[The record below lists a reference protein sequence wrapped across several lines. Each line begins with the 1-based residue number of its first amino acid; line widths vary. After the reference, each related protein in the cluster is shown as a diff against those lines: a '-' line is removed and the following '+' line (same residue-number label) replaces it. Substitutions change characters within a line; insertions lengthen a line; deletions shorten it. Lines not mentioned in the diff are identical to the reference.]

1 MSVNNIKDIK
11 NVDSEN
17 FDYLLAESNFRIESV
32 FRQRNKRVVEPNVP
46 MTCEIN
52 NSNITNYTIA
62 SENYKPDNAK
72 TKTGGTFDFIMPAN
86 EYGLMDLRDG
96 EFVVQAQY
104 AYFDRS
110 PCDAGDGIV
119 NAPRFGNQCLMS
131 LFQQIQLFIDD
142 TEVQCNKWPGFSSN
156 AEFALRYPHCKTL
169 EEDYEIHGYNR
180 TDDSQY
186 KLTDY
191 VGLVD
196 ASADVDKHVQAQ
208 IDNLM
213 SEFKNQSITIKCFRL
228 KDTNKIS
235 YLYTGFIT
243 QRIKLSD
250 IFSVVD
256 TLPPLYNHSVLIR
269 FNRTPNNDIIC
280 NTATADGVK
289 CQFLGFMKFKLY
301 QDVYVTTDQFIQT
314 AKKYYS
320 KPIETLITQ
329 DKQYFQPIVSE
340 PGSAS
345 TQEFNINI
353 DAAYKNKLLTI
364 AIPRSTNFAYQANR
378 VDMNYVVAGTTIA
391 NSTIN
396 YFLQGNNAAGAD
408 LDAAITGRSKS
419 FINGITNGDGVVN
432 NTTQSKHYDTLK
444 APANSYTYGG
454 LRALTIENASAGTK
468 LYNFEMEN
476 DGVITCTKGQIS
488 PYVKDSQTNYTANEN
503 EIKISNYED
512 VYRQYVKA
520 RLHFQQSEDEALD
533 FNTFMKEYCIYCVD
547 LSPFDISPGDQIKI
561 TMNFS
566 SWEGAYNPYYSY
578 NTKATIP
585 VPTGGDRSAARPE
598 IPQRY
603 TSSNIICNLFC
614 DKVLRLLP
622 GRQIQLAD
630 MISTSTVEVENS
642 TMA

>member
-46 MTCEIN
+46 MTTSIKDGVLTTYQN
-52 NSNITNYTIA
+52 AVDNYTPKND
-62 SENYKPDNAK
+62 E
-72 TKTGGTFDFIMPAN
+72 TKTGGTFDFVMPAN

-96 EFVVQAQY
+96 EFIVQAQY
-104 AYFDRS
+104 AYIDKS
-110 PCDAGDGIV
+110 PDNSGDGIV
-119 NAPRFGNQCLMS
+119 NTPRFGNQCLMS

-180 TDDSQY
+180 TDDSCY
-186 KLTDY
+186 ELSDY
-191 VGLVD
+191 VGGSG
-196 ASADVDKHVQAQ
+196 ASPAVAGQMAQ
-208 IDNLM
+208 NKIDEIM
-213 SEFKNQSITIKCFRL
+213 EGFKNQSITIKCFRIKEDDPSTQL
-228 KDTNKIS
+228 H

-280 NTATADGVK
+280 NTATASGVK

-301 QDVYVTTDQFIQT
+301 QDVFVTTDQFIQT

-378 VDMNYVVAGTTIA
+378 ADMNYKKIVTITTAGNTI
-391 NSTIN
+391 T
-396 YFLQGNNAAGAD
+396 YVLQGNSTTSTSIGDSING
-408 LDAAITGRSKS
+408 LSYS
-419 FINGITNGDGVVN
+419 FINENG
-432 NTTQSKHYDTLK
+432 TTAAEHYDVLK

-476 DGVITCTKGQIS
+476 DGVIKCTKGQIS
-488 PYVKDSQTNYTANEN
+488 AKRKETQANYAAANGSIELA
-503 EIKISNYED
+503 NYED

-520 RLHFQQSEDEALD
+520 RLHFQQSEEEALD

-561 TMNFS
+561 TMNMS
-566 SWEGAYNPYYSY
+566 SWGGDYNPYYAY
-578 NTKATIP
+578 NSKAQITAEGGNIP
-585 VPTGGDRSAARPE
+585 A
-598 IPQRY
+598 RY

>member
-1 MSVNNIKDIK
+1 MSVNNIKDVK

-46 MTCEIN
+46 I
-52 NSNITNYTIA
+52 ITDLPTGKVDTLA
-62 SENYKPDNAK
+62 NAQQDFTPKNDK
-72 TKTGGTFDFIMPAN
+72 TKTGGTFDFLMPAN

-104 AYFDRS
+104 AYFDES
-110 PCDAGDGIV
+110 PHATLDGMV
-119 NAPRFGNQCLMS
+119 NTPRFGNQCLMS

-180 TDDSQY
+180 TDEEAY
-186 KLTDY
+186 NLCKVIGGHGATAAAKKA
-191 VGLVD
+191 D
-196 ASADVDKHVQAQ
+196 AQSNIDKV
-208 IDNLM
+208 M
-213 SEFKNQSITIKCFRL
+213 ETFKNQSITLKCFRL
-228 KDTNKIS
+228 SPNMADESAKKY

-250 IFSVVD
+250 IFSVID

-280 NTATADGVK
+280 NTATATGAK
-289 CQFLGFMKFKLY
+289 CQFLGFQKFKLY
-301 QDVYVTTDQFIQT
+301 QDVFVTTDQFIQT

-329 DKQYFQPIVSE
+329 DKQYFQPIVSQ
-340 PGSAS
+340 PKGAD

-378 VDMNYVVAGTTIA
+378 IDNRYCALSTTITDLETAHYALNGSVAAATTIA
-391 NSTIN
+391 G
-396 YFLQGNNAAGAD
+396 LG
-408 LDAAITGRSKS
+408 
-419 FINGITNGDGVVN
+419 TNDYSYDNN
-432 NTTQSKHYDTLK
+432 NTGTEYGSQHYDVLK

-454 LRALTIENASAGTK
+454 LRELRIDNASAGTK
-468 LYNFEMEN
+468 LYHFEMEG
-476 DGVITCTKGQIS
+476 DGVIKQGNGIISSKTPKSQI
-488 PYVKDSQTNYTANEN
+488 NYADGEGNVE
-503 EIKISNYED
+503 ISNYED

-520 RLHFQQSEDEALD
+520 RLHFQQSEEEALD
-533 FNTFMKEYCIYCVD
+533 FNTFLKEYCIFCVD
-547 LSPFDISPGDQIKI
+547 LSPFDISPGDQIKVSM
-561 TMNFS
+561 TFS
-566 SWEGAYNPYYSY
+566 SWGTTSHYNPYFAY
-578 NTKATIP
+578 NSQGNIP
-585 VPTGGDRSAARPE
+585 TVSGTAIQP
-598 IPQRY
+598 RY

-630 MISTSTVEVENS
+630 MISTSSVEVENA

>member
-32 FRQRNKRVVEPNVP
+32 FRQRNKRVIEPNVP
-46 MTCEIN
+46 MICDLV
-52 NSNITNYTIA
+52 SDAITSKADYDNKYQ
-62 SENYKPDNAK
+62 PDNAK
-72 TKTGGTFDFIMPAN
+72 TKTGGTFDFLMPAN

-96 EFVVQAQY
+96 EFIVQAQF
-104 AYFDRS
+104 AYMDNS
-110 PCDAGDGIV
+110 GENNKEGIV

-180 TDDSQY
+180 TDEECY
-186 KLTDY
+186 KLTEGISSVNPEY
-191 VGLVD
+191 T
-196 ASADVDKHVQAQ
+196 
-208 IDNLM
+208 I
-213 SEFKNQSITIKCFRL
+213 SEVEQSFKNQGITLKIKRIAPS
-228 KDTNKIS
+228 TTTPAYYI
-235 YLYTGFIT
+235 YTGFIT

-280 NTATADGVK
+280 NTCTKEGVK
-289 CQFLGFMKFKLY
+289 CNFLGFQKFKLY
-301 QDVYVTTDQFIQT
+301 QDVFVTTDQFIQT

-329 DKQYFQPIVSE
+329 DKQYFQPIISE
-340 PGSAS
+340 PGGNN

-353 DAAYKNKLLTI
+353 DAAYKNKLITL
-364 AIPRSTNFAYQANR
+364 AIPRTTNFAYQANKGS
-378 VDMNYVVAGTTIA
+378 MYYMAPTY
-391 NSTIN
+391 ST
-396 YFLQGNNAAGAD
+396 D
-408 LDAAITGRSKS
+408 LSNLKNKPYLTLEFDDDALT
-419 FINGITNGDGVVN
+419 GITAADVYSLEELNLKQFD
-432 NTTQSKHYDTLK
+432 NTVAEKHYDTLK

-454 LRALTIENASAGTK
+454 LRALEVVNASAGTK

-476 DGVITCTKGQIS
+476 DGVIKGKSSILGTDS
-488 PYVKDSQTNYTANEN
+488 VKTQYNYRMDPNDIRLA
-503 EIKISNYED
+503 NYED

-533 FNTFMKEYCIYCVD
+533 FNTFMKEYCIFCVD

-561 TMNFS
+561 TMTFS
-566 SWEGAYNPYYSY
+566 DWSASYNPFYSY
-578 NTKATIP
+578 NAKKFTDNSD
-585 VPTGGDRSAARPE
+585 G
-598 IPQRY
+598 RY

>member
-46 MTCEIN
+46 MTCNLIN
-52 NSNITNYTIA
+52 KPIPSETTNGGYETA
-62 SENYKPDNAK
+62 LSNYKPNNSD

-96 EFVVQAQY
+96 EFVVQAQFG
-104 AYFDRS
+104 YFDDS
-110 PCDAGDGIV
+110 KDTTNHGDGFV
-119 NAPRFGNQCLMS
+119 NTPRFGNQCLLS

-142 TEVQCNKWPGFSSN
+142 QEVQCNKYPGFSSN

-180 TDDSQY
+180 TDEECY
-186 KLTDY
+186 KLSDY
-191 VGLVD
+191 TGG
-196 ASADVDKHVQAQ
+196 ANAAGAQAN
-208 IDNLM
+208 INKIM
-213 SEFKNQSITIKCFRL
+213 KGFKNQSISLRCFRL
-228 KDTNKIS
+228 LDNGENHDVH
-235 YLYTGFIT
+235 YFYTGYIT

-280 NTATADGVK
+280 NTATYKSSK
-289 CQFLGFMKFKLY
+289 CEFYGFQKFKLY
-301 QDVYVTTDQFIQT
+301 QDVFVTTDQFIQT

-329 DKQYFQPIVSE
+329 DKQYFQPIITK
-340 PGSAS
+340 PGGAT

-364 AIPRSTNFAYQANR
+364 AIPRSTNFAYQAN
-378 VDMNYVVAGTTIA
+378 YIGHHYQPLGTMRGTV
-391 NSTIN
+391 S
-396 YFLQGNNAAGAD
+396 YC
-408 LDAAITGRSKS
+408 LDG
-419 FINGITNGDGVVN
+419 N
-432 NTTQSKHYDTLK
+432 NTTAADIDSIITESAYSFDNSNNTNTAKHYDTLK

-454 LRALTIENASAGTK
+454 LRNLIIENASAGTK

-476 DGVITCTKGQIS
+476 DGVLKCTEGQIS
-488 PYVKDSQTNYTANEN
+488 SKDVISQNNYNADSAKSVELA
-503 EIKISNYED
+503 NYED

-547 LSPFDISPGDQIKI
+547 LSPFDISPGDQLKI

-566 SWEGAYNPYYSY
+566 SWGGNYNPYCSY
-578 NTKATIP
+578 NCDTSLDGIP
-585 VPTGGDRSAARPE
+585 A
-598 IPQRY
+598 RY
-603 TSSNIICNLFC
+603 TSSNIIANLFC

>member
-46 MTCEIN
+46 MTTSIKDGAL
-52 NSNITNYTIA
+52 TTYADAVANY
-62 SENYKPDNAK
+62 SPKNDE

-104 AYFDRS
+104 AYIDKS
-110 PCDAGDGIV
+110 PHATKDGIV

-180 TDDSQY
+180 TDDECY
-186 KLTDY
+186 KLSPS
-191 VGLVD
+191 VGGGD
-196 ASADVDKHVQAQ
+196 DNGAKASCDEIMKT
-208 IDNLM
+208 
-213 SEFKNQSITIKCFRL
+213 FKNQSITIKCFRV
-228 KDTNKIS
+228 KATDQIY

-280 NTATADGVK
+280 NTATAEGVK

-378 VDMNYVVAGTTIA
+378 VDMNYIVRPTTLSTLTVGFVLQDTASTASSIAG
-391 NSTIN
+391 
-396 YFLQGNNAAGAD
+396 LGEGN
-408 LDAAITGRSKS
+408 S
-419 FINGITNGDGVVN
+419 FINQNG
-432 NTTQSKHYDTLK
+432 TTPAKHYDTLK

-454 LRALTIENASAGTK
+454 LRSLTIENASAGTK

-476 DGVITCTKGQIS
+476 DGVIKTTKGQIS
-488 PYVKDSQTNYTANEN
+488 PYVKDSQANYAQADGSIELA
-503 EIKISNYED
+503 NYED

-520 RLHFQQSEDEALD
+520 RLHFQQAEEEALD

-561 TMNFS
+561 TMNMS
-566 SWEGAYNPYYSY
+566 SWGGDYNPYYAY
-578 NTKATIP
+578 NSKAAIAVTE
-585 VPTGGDRSAARPE
+585 SAAGTARPA
-598 IPQRY
+598 IPARY

>member
-46 MTCEIN
+46 MTTSIKDGAL
-52 NSNITNYTIA
+52 TTYADAVANY
-62 SENYKPDNAK
+62 SPKNDE

-104 AYFDRS
+104 AYIDKS
-110 PCDAGDGIV
+110 PSDTKDGIV
-119 NAPRFGNQCLMS
+119 NTPRFGNQCLMS

-180 TDDSQY
+180 TDDECY
-186 KLTDY
+186 KLTNY
-191 VGLVD
+191 IGG
-196 ASADVDKHVQAQ
+196 ADDDKAKDSCDE
-208 IDNLM
+208 IM
-213 SEFKNQSITIKCFRL
+213 KTFKNQSITIKCFRV
-228 KDTNKIS
+228 KETDKIR

-250 IFSVVD
+250 IFSVID

-280 NTATADGVK
+280 NTATAEGVK

-378 VDMNYVVAGTTIA
+378 IDMNYAIAPTTL
-391 NSTIN
+391 STLTVG
-396 YFLQGNNAAGAD
+396 YALQGTVATATTLVGLGEGN
-408 LDAAITGRSKS
+408 S
-419 FINGITNGDGVVN
+419 FINENG
-432 NTTQSKHYDTLK
+432 TTPAKHYDTLK

-454 LRALTIENASAGTK
+454 LRSLTIENASAGTK

-476 DGVITCTKGQIS
+476 DGVIKTTNGQIS
-488 PYVKDSQTNYTANEN
+488 PYVKDSQANYAAANGSIELA
-503 EIKISNYED
+503 NYED

-520 RLHFQQSEDEALD
+520 RLHFQQAEEEALD
-533 FNTFMKEYCIYCVD
+533 FETFMKEYCIYCVD

-561 TMNFS
+561 TMNMS
-566 SWEGAYNPYYSY
+566 SWGGDYNPYYAY
-578 NTKATIP
+578 NSKAAIT
-585 VPTGGDRSAARPE
+585 VAESAAGTDRTA
-598 IPQRY
+598 IPPRY

>member
-46 MTCEIN
+46 I
-52 NSNITNYTIA
+52 ITDLVDKPITTKA
-62 SENYKPDNAK
+62 QFDSDYKPDNAK
-72 TKTGGTFDFIMPAN
+72 TKTGGTFDFVMPAN

-104 AYFDRS
+104 AYSDDSGNNDKDKF
-110 PCDAGDGIV
+110 V

-142 TEVQCNKWPGFSSN
+142 QEVQCNKWPGFSSN

-180 TDDSQY
+180 TDEECY
-186 KLTDY
+186 KLCPY
-191 VGLVD
+191 ISKANPAKSVEEVEK
-196 ASADVDKHVQAQ
+196 S
-208 IDNLM
+208 
-213 SEFKNQSITIKCFRL
+213 FKNQGITL
-228 KDTNKIS
+228 KIIRVPNAGAATG

-280 NTATADGVK
+280 NTATATGVK
-289 CQFLGFMKFKLY
+289 CQFLGFQKFKLY

-329 DKQYFQPIVSE
+329 DKQYFQPIISE
-340 PGSAS
+340 PGANSS
-345 TQEFNINI
+345 QEFNINI
-353 DAAYKNKLLTI
+353 DAAYKNKLLTL
-364 AIPRSTNFAYQANR
+364 AIPRSTNFAYQANNA
-378 VDMNYVVAGTTIA
+378 DMYYTAPTWTAYNNIKDKPDFTLKFETPATPADIYTPDELDFQHFDNDNNDA
-391 NSTIN
+391 
-396 YFLQGNNAAGAD
+396 GNNAPC
-408 LDAAITGRSKS
+408 
-419 FINGITNGDGVVN
+419 
-432 NTTQSKHYDTLK
+432 KHYDVLK

-454 LRALTIENASAGTK
+454 LRSLEVVNVSAGTK

-476 DGVITCTKGQIS
+476 DGVISANQDILS
-488 PYVKDSQTNYTANEN
+488 PFSVKTQANFGAQAN
-503 EIKISNYED
+503 IKLANYED

-520 RLHFQQSEDEALD
+520 RLHFQQSEEEALD
-533 FNTFMKEYCIYCVD
+533 FNTFMKEYCIFCVD

-561 TMNFS
+561 IMTFS
-566 SWEGAYNPYYSY
+566 SWENSYNPFYSY
-578 NTKATIP
+578 NTKKNITNPNITA
-585 VPTGGDRSAARPE
+585 
-598 IPQRY
+598 RY

-630 MISTSTVEVENS
+630 MISTSTVEVENA

>member
-46 MTCEIN
+46 MTTSIKDGAL
-52 NSNITNYTIA
+52 TTYADAVANY
-62 SENYKPDNAK
+62 SPKNDE

-104 AYFDRS
+104 AYIDKS
-110 PCDAGDGIV
+110 PHATKDGIV
-119 NAPRFGNQCLMS
+119 NTPRFGNQCLMS

-169 EEDYEIHGYNR
+169 EEDYEVHGYNR
-180 TDDSQY
+180 TDDECY
-186 KLTDY
+186 KLTNA
-191 VGLVD
+191 VGGANDD
-196 ASADVDKHVQAQ
+196 AAKDACDEIMKG
-208 IDNLM
+208 
-213 SEFKNQSITIKCFRL
+213 FKNQSITIKCFRV
-228 KDTNKIS
+228 KATNQVY

-378 VDMNYVVAGTTIA
+378 IDMNYVTAPTTL
-391 NSTIN
+391 TGVTVG
-396 YFLQGNNAAGAD
+396 YTLQGTAATATTLAG
-408 LDAAITGRSKS
+408 LGEGNS
-419 FINGITNGDGVVN
+419 FINDNG
-432 NTTQSKHYDTLK
+432 TTPAKHYDVLK

-454 LRALTIENASAGTK
+454 LRSLTIENASAGTK

-476 DGVITCTKGQIS
+476 DGVIKTTKGQIS
-488 PYVKDSQTNYTANEN
+488 PYVKDSQANYAANANSIELA
-503 EIKISNYED
+503 NYED

-520 RLHFQQSEDEALD
+520 RLHFQQAEEEALD
-533 FNTFMKEYCIYCVD
+533 FTTFMKEYCIYCVD

-561 TMNFS
+561 TMNMS
-566 SWEGAYNPYYSY
+566 SWGGDYNPYYSY
-578 NTKATIP
+578 NSKGQITAVSGNI
-585 VPTGGDRSAARPE
+585 SA
-598 IPQRY
+598 RY

>member
-32 FRQRNKRVVEPNVP
+32 FRQRNKRPIPPNVT
-46 MTCEIN
+46 MT
-52 NSNITNYTIA
+52 A
-62 SENYKPDNAK
+62 SIKDGTLDTYEHALEHYSPKNDE
-72 TKTGGTFDFIMPAN
+72 THTGGTFDFIMPAN
-86 EYGLMDLRDG
+86 EYGLVDLRDG

-104 AYFDRS
+104 AYFDKA
-110 PCDAGDGIV
+110 PTEGKDGIV
-119 NAPRFGNQCLMS
+119 NTPRFGNQCLMS

-142 TEVQCNKWPGFSSN
+142 QEVQCNKFPGFSSN

-180 TDDSQY
+180 TDDECY

-191 VGLVD
+191 VGGTAAED
-196 ASADVDKHVQAQ
+196 TAGTIQRQ
-208 IDNLM
+208 IDEVM
-213 SEFKNQSITIKCFRL
+213 KGFKNQSITLKCFRL
-228 KDTNKIS
+228 KDASTNIH
-235 YLYTGFIT
+235 YFYTGFIT

-256 TLPPLYNHSVLIR
+256 TLPPLYNHSILIR

-378 VDMNYVVAGTTIA
+378 IDSHYKALTTLSTMTDTVHYILEGNNTAATTIA
-391 NSTIN
+391 GIKNGYSHQFDNSN
-396 YFLQGNNAAGAD
+396 
-408 LDAAITGRSKS
+408 TGTSS
-419 FINGITNGDGVVN
+419 TNHFDV
-432 NTTQSKHYDTLK
+432 LK

-454 LRALTIENASAGTK
+454 LRSLEIVNASAGTK
-468 LYNFEMEN
+468 LYNFDMEI
-476 DGVITCTKGQIS
+476 DGVIKCTEGQIDK
-488 PYVKDSQTNYTANEN
+488 YDKKSQNNFANGVSTVQ
-503 EIKISNYED
+503 IANYED

-520 RLHFQQSEDEALD
+520 RLHFQQSEEEALD
-533 FNTFMKEYCIYCVD
+533 FDTFMKEYCIYCVD

-561 TMNFS
+561 TMNMS
-566 SWEGAYNPYYSY
+566 TWGGTYNPYYSY
-578 NTKATIP
+578 NETKKQEGLP
-585 VPTGGDRSAARPE
+585 GGDLVP
-598 IPQRY
+598 RY
-603 TSSNIICNLFC
+603 ASSNIICNLFC

-630 MISTSTVEVENS
+630 MISTSTVEVENA

>member
-46 MTCEIN
+46 MTTTLKTGTHATYEDAVANYTPN
-52 NSNITNYTIA
+52 NS
-62 SENYKPDNAK
+62 E
-72 TKTGGTFDFIMPAN
+72 TKTGGTFDFVMPAN
-86 EYGLMDLRDG
+86 EYGLIDLRDG

-104 AYFDRS
+104 AYIDPS
-110 PCDAGDGIV
+110 PHNTDDGIV
-119 NAPRFGNQCLMS
+119 NTPRFGNQCLMS
-131 LFQQIQLFIDD
+131 LFQQIQLFIDEQ
-142 TEVQCNKWPGFSSN
+142 EVQCNKWPGFSSN

-180 TDDSQY
+180 TDDSCY
-186 KLTDY
+186 KLSDY
-191 VGLVD
+191 VGGAGATAAA
-196 ASADVDKHVQAQ
+196 ASTRADELTEL
-208 IDNLM
+208 ITR
-213 SEFKNQSITIKCFRL
+213 EFKNQGITLKCFRV
-228 KDTNKIS
+228 KNATQKVH
-235 YLYTGFIT
+235 YFYTGFIT

-250 IFSVVD
+250 IFSVID

-280 NTATADGVK
+280 NTATASGVK
-289 CQFLGFMKFKLY
+289 CEFLGFQKFKLY
-301 QDVYVTTDQFIQT
+301 QDVFVTTDQFIQT

-329 DKQYFQPIVSE
+329 DKQYFQPIISQ
-340 PGSAS
+340 PGGAT

-378 VDMNYVVAGTTIA
+378 IDQYYNAITTITSNNNTVHYLLNGYDETA
-391 NSTIN
+391 TSASAAIENGLGTGFDNSN
-396 YFLQGNNAAGAD
+396 FAGA
-408 LDAAITGRSKS
+408 
-419 FINGITNGDGVVN
+419 
-432 NTTQSKHYDTLK
+432 QKHYDTLK

-454 LRALTIENASAGTK
+454 LRQLIISNASAGTE
-468 LYNFEMEN
+468 LYKFDMEN
-476 DGVITCTKGQIS
+476 DGVIKASNGVIS
-488 PYVKDSQTNYTANEN
+488 TVKPESQSNYSAVANTV
-503 EIKISNYED
+503 EIANYED

-520 RLHFQQSEDEALD
+520 RLHFQQSEEEALD

-547 LSPFDISPGDQIKI
+547 LSPFDISPGDQIKVI
-561 TMNFS
+561 MNFS
-566 SWEGAYNPYYSY
+566 SWGGSYNPYFSY
-578 NTKATIP
+578 NSSSTWSTP
-585 VPTGGDRSAARPE
+585 DGDDVPA
-598 IPQRY
+598 RY

-630 MISTSTVEVENS
+630 MISTSTVEVENA

>member
-46 MTCEIN
+46 MTTSIKDGAIGVLYAN
-52 NSNITNYTIA
+52 ARDNYTPKND
-62 SENYKPDNAK
+62 E
-72 TKTGGTFDFIMPAN
+72 TKTGGTFDFVMPAN

-104 AYFDRS
+104 AYIDKS
-110 PCDAGDGIV
+110 PDTAKDGIV
-119 NAPRFGNQCLMS
+119 NTPRFGNQCLMS

-180 TDDSQY
+180 TDDECY
-186 KLTDY
+186 KLTD
-191 VGLVD
+191 VIG
-196 ASADVDKHVQAQ
+196 AADNDGAQ
-208 IDNLM
+208 EYCDEIM
-213 SEFKNQSITIKCFRL
+213 KTFKNQSITIKCFRV
-228 KDTNKIS
+228 KDTNQIY

-280 NTATADGVK
+280 NTATAEGVK

-378 VDMNYVVAGTTIA
+378 ADMNYVVRPTGL
-391 NSTIN
+391 STLTVG
-396 YFLQGNNAAGAD
+396 YALQGTATVATSLVALGEGD
-408 LDAAITGRSKS
+408 S
-419 FINGITNGDGVVN
+419 FINQNG
-432 NTTQSKHYDTLK
+432 TTPAKHYDVLK

-454 LRALTIENASAGTK
+454 LRSLTIENASAGTK

-476 DGVITCTKGQIS
+476 DGVIKTTKGQIS
-488 PYVKDSQTNYTANEN
+488 PYVKDSQANYAAANGAIELA
-503 EIKISNYED
+503 NYED

-520 RLHFQQSEDEALD
+520 RLHFQQSEEEALD

-561 TMNFS
+561 TMNMS
-566 SWEGAYNPYYSY
+566 SWGGDYNPYYAY
-578 NTKATIP
+578 NSKAIITTP
-585 VPTGGDRSAARPE
+585 NQVDGTARDNIQP
-598 IPQRY
+598 RY

>member
-46 MTCEIN
+46 MTTSIKDGALN
-52 NSNITNYTIA
+52 TYQNAVDNYTPKND
-62 SENYKPDNAK
+62 E
-72 TKTGGTFDFIMPAN
+72 TKTGGTFDFVMPAN

-104 AYFDRS
+104 AYFDKS
-110 PCDAGDGIV
+110 PHNTSDGIV
-119 NAPRFGNQCLMS
+119 NTPRFGNQCLMS
-131 LFQQIQLFIDD
+131 LFQQIQLFVDD

-180 TDDSQY
+180 TDDECY
-186 KLTDY
+186 KLSEY
-191 VGLVD
+191 VGGISAATAQQSVD
-196 ASADVDKHVQAQ
+196 N
-208 IDNLM
+208 IMNG
-213 SEFKNQSITIKCFRL
+213 FKNQSITIKCFR
-228 KDTNKIS
+228 IS
-235 YLYTGFIT
+235 NGEVINYLYTGFIT

-378 VDMNYVVAGTTIA
+378 IDNHYQQISTITTANNTIGYILKGNNNTATSIDAALLNSSYSYRNENGTTTA
-391 NSTIN
+391 E
-396 YFLQGNNAAGAD
+396 
-408 LDAAITGRSKS
+408 
-419 FINGITNGDGVVN
+419 
-432 NTTQSKHYDTLK
+432 HYDVLK

-454 LRALTIENASAGTK
+454 LRSLTIENASAGTK

-476 DGVITCTKGQIS
+476 DGVIKTTKGQIS
-488 PYVKDSQTNYTANEN
+488 PYAKDSQTNYAAADGSIELA
-503 EIKISNYED
+503 NYED

-520 RLHFQQSEDEALD
+520 RLHFQQSEEEALD

-561 TMNFS
+561 TMNMS
-566 SWEGAYNPYYSY
+566 SWGGNYNPYYSY
-578 NTKATIP
+578 NSKANIP
-585 VPTGGDRSAARPE
+585 VAAGNPARTD
-598 IPQRY
+598 IPARY

-630 MISTSTVEVENS
+630 MISTSTVEVENA

>member
-1 MSVNNIKDIK
+1 MSVNNIKDVK

-32 FRQRNKRVVEPNVP
+32 FRQRNKRVIEPNVP
-46 MTCEIN
+46 MTATIHNGTMN
-52 NSNITNYTIA
+52 NYADALANYSPNNT
-62 SENYKPDNAK
+62 D

-104 AYFDRS
+104 AYFDKS
-110 PCDAGDGIV
+110 PDNSKDGIV
-119 NAPRFGNQCLMS
+119 NVPRFGNQCLLS

-142 TEVQCNKWPGFSSN
+142 TEIQCNKYPGFSSN

-180 TDDSQY
+180 TDDSCY
-186 KLTDY
+186 ELTDY
-191 VGLVD
+191 VGTD
-196 ASADVDKHVQAQ
+196 DDTTVQKQ
-208 IDNLM
+208 IDEIM
-213 SEFKNQSITIKCFRL
+213 KGFKNQSITIRCFRV
-228 KDTNKIS
+228 KDSGQIY

-256 TLPPLYNHSVLIR
+256 TLPPLYNHSVMIR

-280 NTATADGVK
+280 NTATATGVK
-289 CQFLGFMKFKLY
+289 CSFLGFMKFKLY
-301 QDVYVTTDQFIQT
+301 QDVFVTTDQFIQT

-329 DKQYFQPIVSE
+329 DKQYFQAIVSKPE
-340 PGSAS
+340 GAS

-353 DAAYKNKLLTI
+353 DAAYKNKLITI

-378 VDMNYVVAGTTIA
+378 IDYHYNSITTLSTLTDTVHFVLDGNNSAATSIAAIKTGQSYNFDNENGTTP
-391 NSTIN
+391 
-396 YFLQGNNAAGAD
+396 
-408 LDAAITGRSKS
+408 
-419 FINGITNGDGVVN
+419 
-432 NTTQSKHYDTLK
+432 SKHYDVLK

-476 DGVITCTKGQIS
+476 DGVIKCTHGQIS
-488 PYVKDSQTNYTANEN
+488 SKIKASQHNYAAKGGEYEN
-503 EIKISNYED
+503 CIELANYED

-520 RLHFQQSEDEALD
+520 RLHFQQSEEEALD
-533 FNTFMKEYCIYCVD
+533 FDTFMKEYCIYCVD
-547 LSPFDISPGDQIKI
+547 LSPFDISPGDQLKI

-566 SWEGAYNPYYSY
+566 SWGGNYNPYCSY
-578 NTKATIP
+578 NANNTITA
-585 VPTGGDRSAARPE
+585 VGGNIES
-598 IPQRY
+598 RY
-603 TSSNIICNLFC
+603 TSSNIIANLFC

-630 MISTSTVEVENS
+630 MISTSSVEVENS

>member
-46 MTCEIN
+46 
-52 NSNITNYTIA
+52 ITTDLVADSITTIA
-62 SENYKPDNAK
+62 DYTNHYLPKNDK
-72 TKTGGTFDFIMPAN
+72 TKTGGTFDFLMPAN

-96 EFVVQAQY
+96 EIVVQAQFSY
-104 AYFDRS
+104 MDQANTNNEE
-110 PCDAGDGIV
+110 GIA

-142 TEVQCNKWPGFSSN
+142 TEIQCNKWPGFSSN

-180 TDDSQY
+180 TDEECY
-186 KLTDY
+186 KLCPY
-191 VGLVD
+191 ISKVNPAKSIEEVEK
-196 ASADVDKHVQAQ
+196 S
-208 IDNLM
+208 
-213 SEFKNQSITIKCFRL
+213 FKNQGITL
-228 KDTNKIS
+228 KIVRIAPAAGHPGS
-235 YLYTGFIT
+235 YIYTGFIN

-250 IFSVVD
+250 VFSVID

-280 NTATADGVK
+280 NTATVQGVK
-289 CQFLGFMKFKLY
+289 CQFLGFQKFKIY

-329 DKQYFQPIVSE
+329 DKQYFQPIISQ
-340 PGSAS
+340 PNGNDS
-345 TQEFNINI
+345 QEFNINI
-353 DAAYKNKLLTI
+353 DAAYKNKLLTL
-364 AIPRSTNFAYQANR
+364 AIPRSTNFAYQGNMVGMHYMKPDWATDAQLSKLTNLKDKPI
-378 VDMNYVVAGTTIA
+378 VTLNFDGTLA
-391 NSTIN
+391 
-396 YFLQGNNAAGAD
+396 
-408 LDAAITGRSKS
+408 
-419 FINGITNGDGVVN
+419 GITAADVTSLDELHFIQTD
-432 NTTQSKHYDTLK
+432 NTESGIHYDTTK

-454 LRALTIENASAGTK
+454 LRSLEVVNASAGTK

-476 DGVITCTKGQIS
+476 DGVIKGNSTILPVESAKTQ
-488 PYVKDSQTNYTANEN
+488 YNYRNAANDVRLA
-503 EIKISNYED
+503 NYED

-520 RLHFQQSEDEALD
+520 RLHFQQSEEEALD
-533 FNTFMKEYCIYCVD
+533 FNTFMKEYCIFCVD
-547 LSPFDISPGDQIKI
+547 LSPFDISPGDQIKV
-561 TMNFS
+561 TMVFS
-566 SWEGAYNPYYSY
+566 DWSADYNPYFSY
-578 NTKATIP
+578 NAKTEIAGVYGANIP
-585 VPTGGDRSAARPE
+585 AR
-598 IPQRY
+598 Y
-603 TSSNIICNLFC
+603 SSSNIICNLFC

>member
-46 MTCEIN
+46 I
-52 NSNITNYTIA
+52 ITDLVDKPITTKAQFDND
-62 SENYKPDNAK
+62 YKPDNAK
-72 TKTGGTFDFIMPAN
+72 TKTGGTFDFVMPAN

-104 AYFDRS
+104 AYSDDSGNNDKDKF
-110 PCDAGDGIV
+110 V

-142 TEVQCNKWPGFSSN
+142 QEVQCNKWPGFSSN

-180 TDDSQY
+180 TDEECY
-186 KLTDY
+186 KLCPY
-191 VGLVD
+191 ISKLNPAKSVE
-196 ASADVDKHVQAQ
+196 DVEK
-208 IDNLM
+208 
-213 SEFKNQSITIKCFRL
+213 SFKNQGITL
-228 KDTNKIS
+228 KIIRVPNAGDHTG

-280 NTATADGVK
+280 NTATATGVK
-289 CQFLGFMKFKLY
+289 CQFLGFQKFKLY
-301 QDVYVTTDQFIQT
+301 QDVFVTTDQFIQT

-329 DKQYFQPIVSE
+329 DKQYFQPIISE
-340 PGSAS
+340 PGANS

-353 DAAYKNKLLTI
+353 DAAYKNKLLTL
-364 AIPRSTNFAYQANR
+364 AIPRSTNFAYQANNA
-378 VDMNYVVAGTTIA
+378 DMYYSAPTWTAYSSIKDKPDFTLKFETPATPADILTLDELDFQHFDNDNNDAGT
-391 NSTIN
+391 
-396 YFLQGNNAAGAD
+396 NAPC
-408 LDAAITGRSKS
+408 
-419 FINGITNGDGVVN
+419 
-432 NTTQSKHYDTLK
+432 KHYDVLK

-454 LRALTIENASAGTK
+454 LRSLEVVNASAGTK

-476 DGVITCTKGQIS
+476 DGVISANQDILS
-488 PYVKDSQTNYTANEN
+488 PFSVKTQANFGAQAN
-503 EIKISNYED
+503 IKLANYED

-520 RLHFQQSEDEALD
+520 RLHFQQSEEEALD
-533 FNTFMKEYCIYCVD
+533 FNTFMKEYCIFCVD

-561 TMNFS
+561 TMTFS
-566 SWEGAYNPYYSY
+566 SWENSYNPFYSY
-578 NTKATIP
+578 NTKKNITDPNITA
-585 VPTGGDRSAARPE
+585 
-598 IPQRY
+598 RY

-630 MISTSTVEVENS
+630 MISTSTVEVENA

>member
-32 FRQRNKRVVEPNVP
+32 FRQRNKRVIEPNVP
-46 MTCEIN
+46 MTTSIKDGTLATYQN
-52 NSNITNYTIA
+52 AVDHYTPKND
-62 SENYKPDNAK
+62 E

-96 EFVVQAQY
+96 EFIVQAQY
-104 AYFDRS
+104 AYIDDS
-110 PCDAGDGIV
+110 PDDAKDGIV
-119 NAPRFGNQCLMS
+119 NTPRFGNQCLMS

-142 TEVQCNKWPGFSSN
+142 QEVQCNKWPGFSSN

-180 TDDSQY
+180 TDEECY

-191 VGLVD
+191 IGGT
-196 ASADVDKHVQAQ
+196 AAEAGNGTVQKQ
-208 IDNLM
+208 IDEIM
-213 SEFKNQSITIKCFRL
+213 KGFKNQSITIKCFRVEDVSHKL
-228 KDTNKIS
+228 H

-280 NTATADGVK
+280 NTATAQGVK

-301 QDVYVTTDQFIQT
+301 QDVFVTTDQFIQT

-340 PGSAS
+340 PGPAS

-353 DAAYKNKLLTI
+353 DAAYKNKLLTL

-378 VDMNYVVAGTTIA
+378 IDSHYKELTTLTTLTDTPHYI
-391 NSTIN
+391 
-396 YFLQGNNAAGAD
+396 LEGNNIGAQTID
-408 LDAAITGRSKS
+408 TIKTGYSHQFDNS
-419 FINGITNGDGVVN
+419 NTGTSSTN
-432 NTTQSKHYDTLK
+432 HYDVLK

-454 LRALTIENASAGTK
+454 LRSLEVVNASAGTK
-468 LYNFEMEN
+468 LYNFDMEI
-476 DGVITCTKGQIS
+476 DGVLKSTQGQIDK
-488 PYVKDSQTNYTANEN
+488 YDKKSQINFANGVSAT
-503 EIKISNYED
+503 EIANYED

-520 RLHFQQSEDEALD
+520 RLHFQQSEEEALD
-533 FNTFMKEYCIYCVD
+533 FDTFMKEYCIYCID

-561 TMNFS
+561 TMNMS
-566 SWEGAYNPYYSY
+566 SWGGTYNPYYAY
-578 NTKATIP
+578 NENKKQENLPA
-585 VPTGGDRSAARPE
+585 GDLNP
-598 IPQRY
+598 RY

-630 MISTSTVEVENS
+630 MISTSTVEVENA

>member
-32 FRQRNKRVVEPNVP
+32 FRQRNKRVIEPNVP
-46 MTCEIN
+46 MTTSIKDGTLATYQN
-52 NSNITNYTIA
+52 AVDHYTPKN
-62 SENYKPDNAK
+62 EE

-96 EFVVQAQY
+96 EFIVQAQY
-104 AYFDRS
+104 AYIDKS
-110 PCDAGDGIV
+110 PSDTKDGIV
-119 NAPRFGNQCLMS
+119 NTPRFGNQCLMS

-180 TDDSQY
+180 TDDECY

-191 VGLVD
+191 IGGTATED
-196 ASADVDKHVQAQ
+196 GNGTIQKQ
-208 IDNLM
+208 IDEVM
-213 SEFKNQSITIKCFRL
+213 KGFKNQSITIKCFRV
-228 KDTNKIS
+228 KDTNQIY

-280 NTATADGVK
+280 NTATAQGVK

-301 QDVYVTTDQFIQT
+301 QDVFVTTDQFIQT

-329 DKQYFQPIVSE
+329 DKQYFQPIVSK
-340 PGSAS
+340 PGPAS

-353 DAAYKNKLLTI
+353 DAAYKNKLITL

-378 VDMNYVVAGTTIA
+378 IDSHYKELTTLTTTTDTPHYI
-391 NSTIN
+391 
-396 YFLQGNNAAGAD
+396 LEGNNVAAQKIE
-408 LDAAITGRSKS
+408 AIKS
-419 FINGITNGDGVVN
+419 GYSHQFDNS
-432 NTTQSKHYDTLK
+432 NTTTSSTNHYDVLK

-454 LRALTIENASAGTK
+454 LRSLEVVNASAGTK
-468 LYNFEMEN
+468 LYNFDMEI
-476 DGVITCTKGQIS
+476 DGVIKSTQGQIDK
-488 PYVKDSQTNYTANEN
+488 YDKKSQINFANGVSAT
-503 EIKISNYED
+503 EIANYED

-520 RLHFQQSEDEALD
+520 RLHFQQSEEEALD
-533 FNTFMKEYCIYCVD
+533 FDTFMKEYCIYCVD

-561 TMNFS
+561 TMNMS
-566 SWEGAYNPYYSY
+566 SWGGTYNPYYAY
-578 NTKATIP
+578 NENKKQENLPAGALEP
-585 VPTGGDRSAARPE
+585 
-598 IPQRY
+598 RY
-603 TSSNIICNLFC
+603 VSSNIICNLFC

-630 MISTSTVEVENS
+630 MISTSTVEVENA

>member
-46 MTCEIN
+46 MTTSIKDGAIGALYAN
-52 NSNITNYTIA
+52 ARDNYTPKND
-62 SENYKPDNAK
+62 E
-72 TKTGGTFDFIMPAN
+72 TKTGGTFDFVMPAN

-104 AYFDRS
+104 AYIDKS
-110 PCDAGDGIV
+110 PDSAKDGIV
-119 NAPRFGNQCLMS
+119 NTPRFGNQCLMS

-180 TDDSQY
+180 TDDECY
-186 KLTDY
+186 KLTDT
-191 VGLVD
+191 VGGVD
-196 ASADVDKHVQAQ
+196 NGTAQ
-208 IDNLM
+208 EYCDEIM
-213 SEFKNQSITIKCFRL
+213 KTFKNQSITIKCFRV
-228 KDTNKIS
+228 KDTNQIY

-280 NTATADGVK
+280 NTATAEGVK

-301 QDVYVTTDQFIQT
+301 QDVFVTTDQFIQT

-378 VDMNYVVAGTTIA
+378 ADMNYVVRPTGL
-391 NSTIN
+391 STLTVG
-396 YFLQGNNAAGAD
+396 YALQGTATVATSLAALGEGD
-408 LDAAITGRSKS
+408 S
-419 FINGITNGDGVVN
+419 FINQNG
-432 NTTQSKHYDTLK
+432 TTPAKHYDVLK

-454 LRALTIENASAGTK
+454 LRSLTIENASAGTK

-476 DGVITCTKGQIS
+476 DGVIKTTKGQIS
-488 PYVKDSQTNYTANEN
+488 PYVKDSQANYAAANGAIELA
-503 EIKISNYED
+503 NYED

-520 RLHFQQSEDEALD
+520 RLHFQQSEEEALD

-561 TMNFS
+561 TMNMS
-566 SWEGAYNPYYSY
+566 SWGGDYNPYYAY
-578 NTKATIP
+578 NSKATITTP
-585 VPTGGDRSAARPE
+585 NQVDGTARDN
-598 IPQRY
+598 IPARY

-630 MISTSTVEVENS
+630 MISTSTVEVENA

>member
-1 MSVNNIKDIK
+1 MSVNNIKDVK

-32 FRQRNKRVVEPNVP
+32 FRQRNKRVIEPNVP
-46 MTCEIN
+46 IICDLV
-52 NSNITNYTIA
+52 SDDITSKADYDTK
-62 SENYKPDNAK
+62 YQPDNAK
-72 TKTGGTFDFIMPAN
+72 TKTGGTFDFLMPAN

-96 EFVVQAQY
+96 EFVVQAQF
-104 AYFDRS
+104 AYMDNS
-110 PCDAGDGIV
+110 GATGEEGIV

-180 TDDSQY
+180 TDEECY
-186 KLTDY
+186 KLSNGVSSVNPELTITK
-191 VGLVD
+191 VEQ
-196 ASADVDKHVQAQ
+196 S
-208 IDNLM
+208 
-213 SEFKNQSITIKCFRL
+213 FKNQGITLKIKRIAPVAG
-228 KDTNKIS
+228 TSPGYYI
-235 YLYTGFIT
+235 YTGFIT

-280 NTATADGVK
+280 NTCTMTGVK
-289 CQFLGFMKFKLY
+289 CNFLGFQKFKLY
-301 QDVYVTTDQFIQT
+301 QDVFVTTDQFIQT

-329 DKQYFQPIVSE
+329 DKQYFQPIISE
-340 PGSAS
+340 PGGNN

-353 DAAYKNKLLTI
+353 DAAYKNKLITL
-364 AIPRSTNFAYQANR
+364 AIPRTTNFAYQANR
-378 VDMNYVVAGTTIA
+378 GDMY
-391 NSTIN
+391 
-396 YFLQGNNAAGAD
+396 YFKPD
-408 LDAAITGRSKS
+408 W
-419 FINGITNGDGVVN
+419 ITNTKLSTLTNLNDKPDNTLNFDTTLGSVSAATSVISLEELDLKQFN
-432 NTTQSKHYDTLK
+432 NTVAERHYDTLK

-454 LRALTIENASAGTK
+454 LRALEVVNASAGTK

-476 DGVITCTKGQIS
+476 DGVIKGKSSILDT
-488 PYVKDSQTNYTANEN
+488 DSIKTQYNYRMDVSDMRLA
-503 EIKISNYED
+503 NYED

-533 FNTFMKEYCIYCVD
+533 FNTFMKEYCIFCVD

-561 TMNFS
+561 TMTFS
-566 SWEGAYNPYYSY
+566 DWSANYNPFYSY
-578 NTKATIP
+578 NAKKFTDNSD
-585 VPTGGDRSAARPE
+585 G
-598 IPQRY
+598 RY

-630 MISTSTVEVENS
+630 MISTSSVEVENS

>member
-46 MTCEIN
+46 MTTSIKDGA
-52 NSNITNYTIA
+52 ITNYA
-62 SENYKPDNAK
+62 DAVANYSPKNDE

-104 AYFDRS
+104 AYIDKS
-110 PCDAGDGIV
+110 PHATLDGIV
-119 NAPRFGNQCLMS
+119 NTPRFGNQCLMS

-180 TDDSQY
+180 TDDECY
-186 KLTDY
+186 KLSDY
-191 VGLVD
+191 VGGTSD
-196 ASADVDKHVQAQ
+196 GTAQ
-208 IDNLM
+208 QSIDNVM
-213 SEFKNQSITIKCFRL
+213 KGFKNQSITIKCFRV
-228 KDTNKIS
+228 KAANQIY

-280 NTATADGVK
+280 NTATAEGVK

-378 VDMNYVVAGTTIA
+378 IDNRYQQITSITTAGNTIGHIIKGNDNTATSIA
-391 NSTIN
+391 NALLGSSYSYTNEN
-396 YFLQGNNAAGAD
+396 YL
-408 LDAAITGRSKS
+408 
-419 FINGITNGDGVVN
+419 
-432 NTTQSKHYDTLK
+432 TTAEHYDVLK

-454 LRALTIENASAGTK
+454 LRSLTIENASAGTK

-476 DGVITCTKGQIS
+476 DGVIKTTNGQIS
-488 PYVKDSQTNYTANEN
+488 FYVKDSQANYAGGSNSIELA
-503 EIKISNYED
+503 NYED

-520 RLHFQQSEDEALD
+520 RLHFQQAEEEALD

-561 TMNFS
+561 TMNMS
-566 SWEGAYNPYYSY
+566 SWGGNYNPYYSY
-578 NTKATIP
+578 NSKAQITALTKTIAP
-585 VPTGGDRSAARPE
+585 
-598 IPQRY
+598 RY

>member
-46 MTCEIN
+46 MTTSIKDGAL
-52 NSNITNYTIA
+52 TTYADAVANY
-62 SENYKPDNAK
+62 SPKNDE

-104 AYFDRS
+104 AYIDKS
-110 PCDAGDGIV
+110 PHATLDGIV

-169 EEDYEIHGYNR
+169 EEDYEVHGYNR
-180 TDDSQY
+180 TDDECYTLS
-186 KLTDY
+186 DY
-191 VGLVD
+191 VGGTSD
-196 ASADVDKHVQAQ
+196 ATAQ
-208 IDNLM
+208 QSIDNVM
-213 SEFKNQSITIKCFRL
+213 KGFKNQSITIKCFRV
-228 KDTNKIS
+228 KDTNQIY

-280 NTATADGVK
+280 NTATAEGVK

-378 VDMNYVVAGTTIA
+378 IDNHYQQITTITTDNNTIGHIIKGNNNTATSIANALLGSSYSFVNQNGTTPA
-391 NSTIN
+391 E
-396 YFLQGNNAAGAD
+396 
-408 LDAAITGRSKS
+408 
-419 FINGITNGDGVVN
+419 
-432 NTTQSKHYDTLK
+432 HYDVLK

-454 LRALTIENASAGTK
+454 LRSLTIENASAGTK

-476 DGVITCTKGQIS
+476 DGVIKTTKGQIS
-488 PYVKDSQTNYTANEN
+488 PYVKDSQANYAQADGSIELA
-503 EIKISNYED
+503 NYED

-520 RLHFQQSEDEALD
+520 RLHFQQAEEEALD

-561 TMNFS
+561 TMNMS
-566 SWEGAYNPYYSY
+566 SWGGNYNPYYAY
-578 NTKATIP
+578 NSKAQI
-585 VPTGGDRSAARPE
+585 TGIGSNITA
-598 IPQRY
+598 RY

>member
-1 MSVNNIKDIK
+1 MSVNNIKDVK

-46 MTCEIN
+46 MTTSIKDGGHGTYADV
-52 NSNITNYTIA
+52 IANYTPKND
-62 SENYKPDNAK
+62 E
-72 TKTGGTFDFIMPAN
+72 TKTGGTFDFVMPAN

-96 EFVVQAQY
+96 EFVIQAQY
-104 AYFDRS
+104 AYIDKS
-110 PCDAGDGIV
+110 PSTRLDGIV
-119 NAPRFGNQCLMS
+119 NTPRFGNQCLMS

-180 TDDSQY
+180 TDDSCY

-191 VGLVD
+191 VGGSDNNTAQV
-196 ASADVDKHVQAQ
+196 DVDIK
-208 IDNLM
+208 
-213 SEFKNQSITIKCFRL
+213 SREFKNQGITLRIFRI
-228 KDTNKIS
+228 KDTDQIY

-250 IFSVVD
+250 MFSVVD

-280 NTATADGVK
+280 NTATATGVK

-301 QDVYVTTDQFIQT
+301 QDVFVTTDQFIQT

-329 DKQYFQPIVSE
+329 DKQYFQPIISE
-340 PGSAS
+340 PDAAS

-378 VDMNYVVAGTTIA
+378 IDFMYNATTVLTDLTTVGYLLDGNDETATTI
-391 NSTIN
+391 
-396 YFLQGNNAAGAD
+396 
-408 LDAAITGRSKS
+408 DAAITGYSVP
-419 FINGITNGDGVVN
+419 FDNDNGNNGLAPY
-432 NTTQSKHYDTLK
+432 KHYDVLK

-454 LRALTIENASAGTK
+454 LRSLTIENASAGTK

-476 DGVITCTKGQIS
+476 DGVIKATKSQIS
-488 PYVKDSQTNYTANEN
+488 PFVKSSQNNYSGTQFSV
-503 EIKISNYED
+503 EIANYED

-520 RLHFQQSEDEALD
+520 RLHFQQSEEEALD
-533 FNTFMKEYCIYCVD
+533 FDTFMKEYCIYCVD

-561 TMNFS
+561 TMNMS
-566 SWEGAYNPYYSY
+566 SWGGNYNPYYSY
-578 NTKATIP
+578 NDKMPITTAP
-585 VPTGGDRSAARPE
+585 GGD
-598 IPQRY
+598 IPARY

-630 MISTSTVEVENS
+630 MISTSSVEVENS